1 MWGGEIEGGRWR
13 EALRVV
19 ESGRGAVPLVA
30 KAVLPGRGSGAHS
43 FLKVEVTSP
52 RRVLTVI
59 LAVACRGDRTRRD
72 VGTESWDA
80 FTIIHM

>member
-1 MWGGEIEGGRWR
+1 MGRRDRRRQVEGGS
-13 EALRVV
+13 EGCRV
-19 ESGRGAVPLVA
+19 RGAVPLVA
-30 KAVLPGRGSGAHS
+30 KAVLPGRGSWAHS
-43 FLKVEVTSP
+43 FLKIEVTLP
-52 RRVLTVI
+52 RRLLTVI